1 MSGGIQINHTGNI
14 KVVLDCTTQAAASG
28 YQQLFLPYVN
38 DVAAGTENAFAVL
51 MDAARVCTLQ
61 QVTDAFFEVGGQYR
75 RNV

>member
-1 MSGGIQINHTGNI
+1 
-14 KVVLDCTTQAAASG
+14 
-28 YQQLFLPYVN
+28 
-38 DVAAGTENAFAVL
+38 